1 MMTNTKPDVSSDGR
15 YSIGEVTKILGISR
29 STLRRYTDKGIVK
42 CGRRRTNG
50 RPFYTG
56 RAVLQLWMAVL

>member
-1 MMTNTKPDVSSDGR
+1 MTNERPNVALEGR
-15 YSIGEVTKILGISR
+15 YSINEVTAILGINR
-29 STLRRYTDKGIVK
+29 STLRRYTDRGLIK
-42 CGRRRTNG
+42 CGRWRTNG

>member
-1 MMTNTKPDVSSDGR
+1 MTSTRPNVYEDGR
-15 YSIGEVTKILGISR
+15 YSIGEVTAMLGISR
-29 STLRRYTDKGIVK
+29 STLRRYTDNGVIK